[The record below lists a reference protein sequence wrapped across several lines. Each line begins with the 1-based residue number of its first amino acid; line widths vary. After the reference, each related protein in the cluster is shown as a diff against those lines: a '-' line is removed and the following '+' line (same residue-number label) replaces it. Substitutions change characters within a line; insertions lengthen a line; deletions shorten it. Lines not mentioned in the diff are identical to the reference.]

1 MLNLRET
8 MKISGKM
15 KNNIKISYIIAGAV
29 VLILLLIFG
38 NRMFLI
44 IDAGERGVIFRPYTS
59 GLDRENIYG
68 EGFHVVAPWNRM
80 YVYNVREQ
88 QREETM
94 DVLDKSGL
102 YINVDVTVRF
112 NPSFHSISALHERFG
127 IDYVNI
133 LVIPEV
139 RSSVRQVAGR
149 YTAEE
154 IYSTKRQEVEG
165 AIIDETR
172 KTLGENYIDMRALLI
187 RSIDLPPQIKT
198 AIESKL
204 TQEQEALAYEF
215 RLNKEKSEAERKRIE
230 AQGISD
236 YNKIISASLTDN
248 ILKQK
253 GIDATLELAKSSNS
267 KVVVVGSG
275 KDGLPLI
282 LGNN

>member
-1 MLNLRET
+1 MLNLQDTIEKST
-8 MKISGKM
+8 EM
-15 KNNIKISYIIAGAV
+15 KNNIKISYIIAGALA
-29 VLILLLIFG
+29 LILLLIFG

-68 EGFHVVAPWNRM
+68 EGFHVVAPWNRI

-102 YINVDVTVRF
+102 YINMDVTVRF
-112 NPSFHSISALHERFG
+112 NPSFNAISSLHERFG
-127 IDYVNI
+127 IDYINI
-133 LVIPEV
+133 LVVPEV

-165 AIIDETR
+165 AIILETR
-172 KTLGENYIDMRALLI
+172 KTLGANFIDMRALLI
-187 RSIDLPPQIKT
+187 RSIDLPPQIKG

-215 RLNKEKSEAERKRIE
+215 RLNREKSEAERKRLE

-253 GIDATLELAKSSNS
+253 GIDATIELAKSANA
-267 KVVVVGSG
+267 KVVLVGSG

>member
-1 MLNLRET
+1 MNLKT
-8 MKISGKM
+8 SWLVT
-15 KNNIKISYIIAGAV
+15 AV
-29 VLILLLIFG
+29 VMIILVLVFG

-59 GLDRENIYG
+59 GLDRENIFG

-112 NPSFHSISALHERFG
+112 NPLFNSIPFLHERFG
-127 IDYVNI
+127 TGYVDV

-154 IYSTKRQEVEG
+154 IYSTKRQQVESQ
-165 AIIDETR
+165 IIEETK
-172 KTLGENYIDMRALLI
+172 KTLGENFIDMRALLI
-187 RSIDLPPQIKT
+187 RSIDLPAQIKT

-204 TQEQEALAYEF
+204 TQEQESLAYEY
-215 RLNKEKSEAERKRIE
+215 RLTKEDAEAQRRRIE

-236 YNKIISASLTDN
+236 YNRIISASLTEN

-253 GIDATLELAKSSNS
+253 GIDATLELAKSPNS

-275 KDGLPLI
+275 KEGLPLI
-282 LGNN
+282 LGGN

>member
-1 MLNLRET
+1 MNFNFKSTYLVV
-8 MKISGKM
+8 
-15 KNNIKISYIIAGAV
+15 AV
-29 VLILLLIFG
+29 AALVLILLFG
-38 NRMFLI
+38 SRMFLI

-59 GLDRENIYG
+59 GLDRANIYG
-68 EGFHVVAPWNRM
+68 EGFHVVAPWNKM

-94 DVLDKSGL
+94 DVLDKNGL
-102 YINVDVTVRF
+102 SINMDVTVRF
-112 NPSFHSISALHERFG
+112 NPTFNQIPSLHERFG
-127 IDYVNI
+127 TNYVNV
-133 LVIPEV
+133 LVVPEV

-154 IYSTKRQEVEG
+154 IYSTKRQQVEG
-165 AIIDETR
+165 SIIEETR
-172 KTLGENYIDMRALLI
+172 KTLGGNFIDMRALLI
-187 RSIDLPPQIKT
+187 RSINLPPQIKG

-204 TQEQEALAYEF
+204 TTEQEALAYEF
-215 RLNKEKSEAERKRIE
+215 RLTREQSEAERKRIE
-230 AQGISD
+230 AQGIAD

-253 GIDATLELAKSSNS
+253 GIDATLDLAKSGNS

-282 LGNN
+282 LGGN

>member
-1 MLNLRET
+1 MDIRKLNLKT
-8 MKISGKM
+8 SWLVTVTVV
-15 KNNIKISYIIAGAV
+15 IIL
-29 VLILLLIFG
+29 VLVFG

-59 GLDRENIYG
+59 GLDRETIFG

-112 NPSFHSISALHERFG
+112 NPLFNSIPFLHERFG
-127 IDYVNI
+127 TGYIDV

-154 IYSTKRQEVEG
+154 IYSTKRQQVESQ
-165 AIIDETR
+165 IIEETK
-172 KTLGENYIDMRALLI
+172 KTLGENFIDMRALLI
-187 RSIDLPPQIKT
+187 RSIDLPAQIKT

-204 TQEQEALAYEF
+204 TQEQESLAYEY
-215 RLNKEKSEAERKRIE
+215 RLTKEDAEAQRRRIE

-236 YNKIISASLTDN
+236 YNRIISASLTEN

-253 GIDATLELAKSSNS
+253 GIDATLELAKSPNS

-275 KDGLPLI
+275 KEGLPLI
-282 LGNN
+282 LGGN

>member
-1 MLNLRET
+1 
-8 MKISGKM
+8 MKE
-15 KNNIKISYIIAGAV
+15 NIKASYLIGGV
-29 VLILLLIFG
+29 VALVLLFIFG

-68 EGFHVVAPWNRM
+68 EGFHIVAPWNKM

-102 YINVDVTVRF
+102 NINMDVTVRF
-112 NPSFHSISALHERFG
+112 NPTFIAIPSLHERFG
-127 IDYVNI
+127 VDYINV
-133 LVIPEV
+133 LVVPEV

-154 IYSTKRQEVEG
+154 IYSTKRQQVEG
-165 AIIDETR
+165 AIIEETR
-172 KTLGENYIDMRALLI
+172 ETLGANFIDMRALLI
-187 RSIDLPPQIKT
+187 RSINLPTQIKT

-215 RLNKEKSEAERKRIE
+215 RLNREKSEAERKRIE
-230 AQGISD
+230 AQGIAD
-236 YNKIISASLTDN
+236 YNKIVGIGLTDN

-253 GIDATLELAKSSNS
+253 GIDATLELSQSANS
-267 KVVVVGSG
+267 KVIVIGSG
-275 KDGLPLI
+275 KEGLPLI
-282 LGNN
+282 LGGN

>member
-1 MLNLRET
+1 MDIKKLN
-8 MKISGKM
+8 MKTSWLV
-15 KNNIKISYIIAGAV
+15 AGV
-29 VLILLLIFG
+29 VVILLVLVFG

-59 GLDRENIYG
+59 GLDRENIFG

-112 NPSFHSISALHERFG
+112 NPLFNTIPFLHERFG
-127 IDYVNI
+127 VEYVNV

-154 IYSTKRQEVEG
+154 IYSTKRQQVESE
-165 AIIDETR
+165 IIEETK
-172 KTLGENYIDMRALLI
+172 KTLGANFIDMRALLI
-187 RSIDLPPQIKT
+187 RSIDLPTQIKT

-215 RLNKEKSEAERKRIE
+215 RLNREESEAERKRIE
-230 AQGISD
+230 AQGIAD
-236 YNKIISASLTDN
+236 YNRIISSSLTDN

-253 GIDATLELAKSSNS
+253 GIDATLDLAKSANS

-282 LGNN
+282 LGGN

>member
-8 MKISGKM
+8 LKIFVKM

-29 VLILLLIFG
+29 VLILFLIFG

-44 IDAGERGVIFRPYTS
+44 VDAGERGVIFRPYTS

-112 NPSFHSISALHERFG
+112 NPSFNTISSLHERFG

-133 LVIPEV
+133 LVVPEV

-172 KTLGENYIDMRALLI
+172 KTLGGNFIDMRALLI

-215 RLNKEKSEAERKRIE
+215 RLNKEKSEADRKRLE

-253 GIDATLELAKSSNS
+253 GIDATIELAKSANS